1 MNNSDQF
8 QLIGFNFPSD
18 FPLNYLLN
26 ILEIPPGT
34 QNIDNLKVFN
44 IWLEITSVTPG
55 NVF

>member
-8 QLIGFNFPSD
+8 KLIGFNFPSD